1 MENNDI
7 FDDGNDEKSIAE
19 DEIETFRNFEGLDP
33 VNEEDE
39 KEKDDERNEAKDDPF
54 MNPFHNFVQKPTV
67 NSLLA
72 PPRFDISSKIDE
84 QLGSTE
90 YDMDV
95 SQNQDS
101 LEIANNGTQQP
112 DSPQIDIEVNQQT
125 DAPKIKTD
133 VSNLYHP
140 PFWNDERYMQA
151 CRYRVAGLNQA
162 ETTTLILTSVLN
174 GGFSENIIDIPHLKS
189 QIGIEV
195 DRVYEDQPLIPQKT
209 DSGLADYCR
218 LSLSTRVEYCSDRK
232 KFVYWDCDQ
241 WHFDESD
248 HHLSMLV
255 DRLILMIP
263 NMIDDPK
270 QKSDYEYVVGRAGT
284 TASVVRILKRR
295 INQVTSAE
303 FDAKPNLLSVQNGV
317 VDLNTLTFRAH
328 SMEDY
333 LTKRAKVMYDAD
345 ASCPVFEQF
354 IDQILCH
361 DHELITYVKT
371 FLGYLLLGRN
381 PERMIF
387 FLLGN
392 GRNGKSTLIL
402 VLQKMLGTYARS
414 MPVKTLLNSGY
425 LGTGDDLMSMV
436 GYRLLVTSELE
447 ANDILAAGKLK
458 SMSGNDVVSA
468 RKLYDV
474 YTDISIDGKM
484 VISTNEKPQVKD
496 KSEGIWDRLQII
508 PFEYRV
514 PEEQVDPLLTEKLL
528 EETAGILNW
537 MLQGLKLYQDQG
549 FKETRQMKSLKAQ
562 YRLDSD
568 PVRAFMD
575 EYYDKSET
583 QFVRTAIVFKNF
595 KDWYRN
601 QYYKSAPLTQ
611 KNFNEEVIRI
621 GFEFKRNPNSVFY
634 VTPKH
639 SEELLSEE

>member
-1 MENNDI
+1 MTNNHISQEELDEL
-7 FDDGNDEKSIAE
+7 DDQIAAIEHYKQLDGTEDDDAGDE
-19 DEIETFRNFEGLDP
+19 DEGVEQNDAES
-33 VNEEDE
+33 
-39 KEKDDERNEAKDDPF
+39 DPF
-54 MNPFHNFVQKPTV
+54 MNPFHNAVQQSKV
-67 NSLLA
+67 NSLLVSPKINIDNPDLFD
-72 PPRFDISSKIDE
+72 PPKIDFE
-84 QLGSTE
+84 VIKELDKQLGVITITN
-90 YDMDV
+90 DV
-95 SQNQDS
+95 
-101 LEIANNGTQQP
+101 TQQP
-112 DSPQIDIEVNQQT
+112 DSSAIDMDTAQQP
-125 DAPKIKTD
+125 DSPKIKTD
-133 VSNLYHP
+133 VLKLYHP
-140 PFWNDERYMQA
+140 PLWNDERYMQA
-151 CRYRVAGLNQA
+151 CRYRAAGLNQA
-162 ETTTLILTSVLN
+162 ETTHLIVKSLSN
-174 GGFSENIIDIPHLKS
+174 GGSSESIGDIPDFESQLKVE
-189 QIGIEV
+189 I
-195 DRVYEDQPLIPQKT
+195 DRIYLNTPLIPQKT

-218 LSLSTRVEYCSDRK
+218 LSLSNRVEYCSDRK
-232 KFVYWDCDQ
+232 KFVYWDSDQ

-255 DRLILMIP
+255 DRLILVIP
-263 NMIDDPK
+263 NAIDDPK
-270 QKSDYEYVVGRAGT
+270 QKSDYEYFVGRAGT

-295 INQVTSAE
+295 FKQVKSAE

-317 VDLNTLTFRAH
+317 VDLETLTFRAH

-333 LTKRAKVMYDAD
+333 LTKRANVMYDAD
-345 ASCPVFEQF
+345 ASCPVFDQF

-361 DHELITYVKT
+361 DSELITYVKT
-371 FLGYLLLGRN
+371 FLGYLLIGKN

-402 VLQKMLGTYARS
+402 VLQRMFGSYARS

-458 SMSGNDVVSA
+458 SISGKDVVSA

-537 MLQGLKLYQDQG
+537 MLKGLKLYRDHG

-575 EYYDKSET
+575 EYYDKSEK
-583 QFVRTAIVFKNF
+583 QFVRTAVVFRNF
-595 KDWYRN
+595 KDWCRN
-601 QYYKSAPLTQ
+601 QYYKSAQLTQ
-611 KNFNEEVIRI
+611 KKFNDEVIRI
-621 GFEFKRNPNSVFY
+621 GFEFK
-634 VTPKH
+634 
-639 SEELLSEE
+639 